1 MKKTRLT
8 ILVAVSVLAAA
19 ATIRAGTIAGKVS
32 DPSGKALA
40 GAMVSAF
47 DKGHRKI
54 VSVFSQVDGSF
65 VIDGLREVKHDVR
78 ARLMGLDDEWAD
90 GVKPGAEN
98 VTFK

>member
-47 DKGHRKI
+47 DN
-54 VSVFSQVDGSF
+54 
-65 VIDGLREVKHDVR
+65 R
-78 ARLMGLDDEWAD
+78 ALALYG
-90 GVKPGAEN
+90 PGAKGASA
-98 VTFK
+98 TAA